1 MPSLPRAIH
10 GLGIADGSGDTP
22 APAGGPRK
30 EKYRIMDKEERDERP
45 NRCYTV
51 KDHEC
56 LLGTRRFVDTVAAID
71 HSSRGASSLSAI

>member
-10 GLGIADGSGDTP
+10 GLGIAGSGDTP

-30 EKYRIMDKEERDERP
+30 EKYRIMDK
-45 NRCYTV
+45 
-51 KDHEC
+51 
-56 LLGTRRFVDTVAAID
+56 RRVTNDRFIATPSRNKVFVGTVAAID